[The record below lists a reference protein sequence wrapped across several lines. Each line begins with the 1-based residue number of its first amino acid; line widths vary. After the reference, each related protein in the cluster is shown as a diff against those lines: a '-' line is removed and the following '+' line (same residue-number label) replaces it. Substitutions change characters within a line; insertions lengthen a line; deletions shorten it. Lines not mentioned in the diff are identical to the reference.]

1 LIWFAKCNS
10 WAQACHHC
18 FNHLLA
24 LPEGIDVTLAS
35 DQKPNATGLSSTSKR
50 MLALRDTVLLE
61 WEQRLCSAVKE
72 ASSLKHPILIN
83 TLPSFYENIAE
94 ALTPEYPR
102 TNGVDSASLAVEHGG
117 ERARLTNYDPQAIIT
132 EFQILRQVIFDVLK
146 INDIQLSH
154 DESVIINSSIDTSLR
169 EAVNAFALVQATL
182 RERFAAALTH
192 DLRTPLGSASMA
204 AELILHSTDPTK
216 MKGFAA
222 KVIENLGRMDKMIQ
236 SLLDAMLFES
246 GERLQLHLSNFDI
259 LQVVREVHD
268 EAVIKH
274 GRRFK
279 ILGGSATGWW
289 DRDAMKRALENILGN
304 AVKYGT
310 PNSQIRIKIDE
321 VQERLLLSVHNEG
334 NPIPPE
340 EREDIFQVF
349 RRALSA
355 KEGKQP
361 GWGIGLPYVRGV
373 AEAHGGSVGVDS
385 TVERGT
391 TFVIDVPVDARLF
404 MGVPTTE

>member
-1 LIWFAKCNS
+1 
-10 WAQACHHC
+10 
-18 FNHLLA
+18 
-24 LPEGIDVTLAS
+24 V
-35 DQKPNATGLSSTSKR
+35 
-50 MLALRDTVLLE
+50 LALRDTVLLE
-61 WEQRLCSAVKE
+61 WEQRLRSAVKE
-72 ASSLKHPILIN
+72 ARSLKHPVLIN
-83 TLPSFYENIAE
+83 TLPSFYENIGE

-146 INDIQLSH
+146 MNDIQVSH
-154 DESVIINSSIDTSLR
+154 DESVIINSSIDLSLR
-169 EAVNAFALVQATL
+169 EAVNAFALVQAAL

-204 AELILHSTDPTK
+204 AELILHSNDPTK
-216 MKGFAA
+216 MKGLAA
-222 KVIENLGRMDKMIQ
+222 KVIDNLGRMDKMIQ

-246 GERLQLHLSNFDI
+246 GERLQLQLSNFDV
-259 LQVVREVHD
+259 LQVVQEVHD

-274 GRRFK
+274 GRRFE
-279 ILGGSATGWW
+279 ILGGPATGWW
-289 DRDAMKRALENILGN
+289 DRDAMKRALENVLGN

-310 PNSQIRIKIDE
+310 PHSQIRMKIDE
-321 VQERLLLSVHNEG
+321 VQERLLLSIHNEG

-349 RRALSA
+349 RRAVSA

-391 TFVIDVPVDARLF
+391 TFVIDVPVDARPF
-404 MGVPTTE
+404 MRVPTTE